1 MFEVRSLS
9 ARRVL
14 EKCVAILTDFDD
26 LVNQKAQRKA
36 YNISRKLLRESEKK
50 LFKYFGYLKALKIQC
65 YPSNYH

>member
-14 EKCVAILTDFDD
+14 EKCVPILTDFDD

-36 YNISRKLLRESEKK
+36 YYISRKLPRESEKK
-50 LFKYFGYLKALKIQC
+50 TLEISWIFKSVLKYRVDL
-65 YPSNYH
+65 N